1 MTEEECSENLD
12 LQKEIGVIFQ
22 PGGKGQ
28 VNLSSSL
35 ERVKWK
41 GIDEKK
47 IMMRFGFVSI
57 NVLLSYRHCNGE
69 NCNYSFSHTPLL
81 EVPNRN

>member
-35 ERVKWK
+35 ERAKLK
-41 GIDEKK
+41 FIYEKK
-47 IMMRFGFVSI
+47 NRIRGEI
-57 NVLLSYRHCNGE
+57 GDVLLSYRNYNGR
-69 NCNYSFSHTPLL
+69 NCNYNFFTHPITRRG
-81 EVPNRN
+81 PN

>member
-28 VNLSSSL
+28 VNSSSL
-35 ERVKWK
+35 ERAKRK
-41 GIDEKK
+41 GIYENEKQ
-47 IMMRFGFVSI
+47 IIMRFGFVSI
-57 NVLLSYRHCNGE
+57 DVLLSYRNYNGE
-69 NCNYSFSHTPLL
+69 NCNYSFIHKPY
-81 EVPNRN
+81 